1 MTEIQTVQTSD
12 DTGAAVEA
20 ARRGD
25 EGAFGSLAERYRREL
40 QVHCYRMVGSFEE
53 SEDLVQET
61 YLRAWR
67 RRETYEG
74 RSTFRAWLYRIA
86 TNASLDLIARERRRV
101 PERAGAADGSPAAP
115 AASPPPSDLPWLQP
129 YPDQLLEGLVSDD
142 HAEPHAAVVSKETI
156 ELAFLVAI
164 QHLPP
169 RQRAVLIV
177 RDALGWS
184 AKETAALLDTSVP
197 SVNSA
202 LQRARATLK
211 HHLPPRRA
219 EWTTPD
225 PTAEERALLQRYV
238 DATERADAA
247 EFVAMMREDARF
259 SMPPQPEVYVGR
271 EKIVASWVEG
281 GFGSESFGHIRCL
294 LTRVNMQPAVANY
307 VRGPQDEN
315 YRAFA
320 LDVLRV
326 EEGAVAEIVTFGTET
341 FPVLGLAPTL

>member
-1 MTEIQTVQTSD
+1 MQPVTLSPSALAPEELEQHRPAL
-12 DTGAAVEA
+12 TG
-20 ARRGD
+20 
-25 EGAFGSLAERYRREL
+25 Y
-40 QVHCYRMVGSFEE
+40 CYRMLGSTFEA
-53 SEDLVQET
+53 DDAVQET
-61 YLRAWR
+61 MIRALRAADGF
-67 RRETYEG
+67 EG
-74 RSTFRAWLYRIA
+74 RASLKSWLYRIA
-86 TNASLDLIARERRRV
+86 TNVCLDIIRRRSRQV
-101 PERAGAADGSPAAP
+101 ARLDSFAEI
-115 AASPPPSDLPWLQP
+115 PWLQP
-129 YPDQLLEGLVSDD
+129 YPDRMLDEIAPSDD
-142 HAEPHAAVVSKETI
+142 EPDAVVVARETI
-156 ELAFLVAI
+156 ELAFLAAI
-164 QHLPP
+164 QLLPP
-169 RQRAVLIV
+169 RQRAVLIL
-177 RDALGWS
+177 RDVLGWS

-202 LQRARATLK
+202 LQRARVTLK

-271 EKIVASWVEG
+271 EKIVASWLEG

-307 VRGPQDEN
+307 VRGPQDES

-341 FPVLGLAPTL
+341 FPVLGLPPTL